1 MENAFI
7 LNETSKYGI
16 ENSHIPHTLSA
27 TYAQCGED
35 IIVAGLLFA
44 QLTKSGRPWN
54 SVFYIEIGANHP
66 ISTSNTYLLYNNHG
80 ASGILVEPNPAL
92 HQAIAS
98 VRPRDRLVKSVVLP
112 EGGATVTL
120 HIGNAHELSSVRR
133 DHIDSF
139 GGFGGLGGVSSSIDV
154 VAIGINDLL
163 AQAGQREIDFLS
175 IDCEGIDYELMRA
188 IDFET
193 YKPLV
198 IQCEPSEHFSQGNR
212 AKMINLLES
221 RSYRLVARTEVNLIF
236 LRHSM

>member
-7 LNETSKYGI
+7 LNETSKHGV
-16 ENSHIPHTLSA
+16 ENSRISHSLPT

-35 IIVAGLLFA
+35 VIVAGLLSA
-44 QLTKSGRPWN
+44 QFTKSGRPWN

-66 ISTSNTYLLYNNHG
+66 ISTSNTYLLYSHYG
-80 ASGILVEPNPAL
+80 ASGILVEPNPDL

-98 VRPRDRLVKSVVLP
+98 VRPRDRLITNAVLP
-112 EGGATVTL
+112 QGGETVTL
-120 HIGNAHELSSVRR
+120 HIGNAHELSSVRQ
-133 DHIDSF
+133 DHINSF
-139 GGFGGLGGVSSSIDV
+139 GGFGGLGGVRSSIEV
-154 VAIGINDLL
+154 AAIGINDLL
-163 AQAGQREIDFLS
+163 AQAGPRPIDFLS

-193 YKPLV
+193 YKPLI

-236 LRHSM
+236 LRLPT